1 MVILAS
7 GSPRRKELLTQAG
20 IAFEVIT
27 SDADET
33 PTKTVPAEIVMELS
47 KRKGED
53 VYERL
58 EREGR
63 IDKTGETLIISA
75 DTLVFFKDERL
86 GKPKDK
92 DDAFRM
98 IKELSGD
105 VHDVITGVTLT
116 YVNQGQKK
124 QVRFFEK
131 TEVSVYDLN
140 DEEIEAYIATGEPMD
155 KAGAYAIQG
164 FFGKYIKGINGE
176 YANVVG
182 LPIARLYHEIKK
194 LGCKEALGRA

>member
-1 MVILAS
+1 MIVLAS

-20 IAFEVIT
+20 INFEVFT

-33 PTKTVPAEIVMELS
+33 PTKTVPSEIV
-47 KRKGED
+47 KGDD
-53 VYERL
+53 VFARL
-58 EREGR
+58 TEQGR
-63 IDKTGETLIISA
+63 IDSSKENLIISA

-86 GKPKDK
+86 GKPADK
-92 DDAFRM
+92 ADAVRM
-98 IKELSGD
+98 LRELSGN

-116 YVNQGQKK
+116 YVNQDEKK
-124 QVRFFEK
+124 QVCFFEK
-131 TEVSVYDLN
+131 TEVSVYDLTE
-140 DEEIEAYIATGEPMD
+140 EEIEAYVATGEPMD

-182 LPIARLYHEIKK
+182 LPIARLYYEIKK
-194 LGCKEALGRA
+194 LGCREALGRD